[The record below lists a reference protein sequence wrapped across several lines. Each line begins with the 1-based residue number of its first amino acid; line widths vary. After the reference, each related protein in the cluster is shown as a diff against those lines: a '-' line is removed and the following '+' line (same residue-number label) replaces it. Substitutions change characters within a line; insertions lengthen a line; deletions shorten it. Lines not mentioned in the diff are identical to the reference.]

1 MVHVSREQRRP
12 RLLLL
17 DRQPEPRTAPVAETA
32 APRRAAVLDPE
43 REPLR
48 ETAQRPSLDQQP
60 QLAPARHRRVFTT
73 MIAVTAVVAVLLL
86 LAGSAAGAFVFGLVA
101 GSMSLVRYFHAVATQ
116 PDRHH

>member
-1 MVHVSREQRRP
+1 MVHVSREHPRP

-17 DRQPEPRTAPVAETA
+17 DRQPEPRTASVAETA

-48 ETAQRPSLDQQP
+48 ETPRRPGLDQP
-60 QLAPARHRRVFTT
+60 QLAPARHRRVYTT
-73 MIAVTAVVAVLLL
+73 VIAVTAVVAVLLL

-101 GSMSLVRYFHAVATQ
+101 GSVSLVRYFHAVATQ
-116 PDRHH
+116 PDQHH